1 MAFNGTPLGA
11 NKDASISGRAG
22 KASVTPRNGIYIEGL
37 FELLRDLQKADDQFN
52 TEMRKASLEVAK
64 GVAQNARRT
73 ASTVKHNRQ
82 ALEAAHGLVAKSDR
96 VPTIQLRPEM
106 AFRSVNRA
114 TVRGSRGRTR
124 RRKVTMG
131 DVFFGAEFGGQA
143 RKTTKQF
150 PPHLGKRGYFF
161 WPTVRNMRNEIA
173 EEYLDAI
180 EETMKKLGFNQ

>member
-1 MAFNGTPLGA
+1 MAFNGIPMGV
-11 NKDASISGRAG
+11 NKDASIVGRAG
-22 KASVTPRNGIYIEGL
+22 KAKVIPRNGVYIEGL
-37 FELLRDLQKADDQFN
+37 FELLRDLERADDRFN

-64 GVAQNARRT
+64 GITQNARRK
-73 ASTVKHNRQ
+73 ASTVAHNRQ

-96 VPTIQLRPEM
+96 VPTVELKHQM

-124 RRKVTMG
+124 RRKVYMG
-131 DVFFGAEFGGQA
+131 DVFYGAEFGGQA

-161 WPTVRNMRNEIA
+161 WPTVRDMRNQIA
-173 EEYLDAI
+173 EEYLDTI
-180 EETMKKLGFNQ
+180 EEVMEKLGFNE